1 LAYRKP
7 PRSGNEING
16 LDVPTRQPAQQVFHG
31 SGSEKLDWSAMDR
44 VFPMLNNWR
53 CVWQAVRNRWQLRRA
68 DGPVAVARLAV
79 DDPASMAADIKAR
92 TKRWGAGIVGIAPV
106 TEDALY
112 AGKQTPHPTAICIG
126 APMKRE
132 EMAYAPQARAGTEV
146 MRSYWQ
152 VGRIAVT
159 LAAHIRSLG
168 WPAAAYASGSGND
181 VLHIPLA
188 INAGL
193 GQLGKHGSIISTEYG
208 SNFRISVVL
217 TDLPLALDAPV
228 DIAVDDLCLRCQ
240 RCVDKWYVDFDK
252 CTPYFSKTYGCAIC
266 IEVCPWSEPGRGPI
280 IAQKLLAKRAN
291 QRPTAKLD
299 AEA

>member
-1 LAYRKP
+1 
-7 PRSGNEING
+7 
-16 LDVPTRQPAQQVFHG
+16 
-31 SGSEKLDWSAMDR
+31 
-44 VFPMLNNWR
+44 
-53 CVWQAVRNRWQLRRA
+53 
-68 DGPVAVARLAV
+68 
-79 DDPASMAADIKAR
+79 
-92 TKRWGAGIVGIAPV
+92 
-106 TEDALY
+106 
-112 AGKQTPHPTAICIG
+112 
-126 APMKRE
+126 
-132 EMAYAPQARAGTEV
+132 
-146 MRSYWQ
+146 
-152 VGRIAVT
+152 

-240 RCVDKWYVDFDK
+240 RCVDDCPPDAIFNQQKMVRGVTKWYVDFDK